1 MEKRPEIRNLV
12 PYKAIIWNLGDNE
25 DLFSAEEFIESN
37 PSVWEIE
44 SWNLNGNNK
53 KIIITIQH
61 D

>member
-1 MEKRPEIRNLV
+1 MEKRPEMRNIV
-12 PYKAIIWNLGDNE
+12 PYKILIWNLGDNE

>member
-1 MEKRPEIRNLV
+1 MEKRPEMRNIV
-12 PYKAIIWNLGDNE
+12 PYKILIWNLGGNE

-44 SWNLNGNNK
+44 SWNCNGSNK